1 MRLLS
6 RQRAV
11 GSAIVSNPGRETT
24 SPTSP
29 ALAWAVRLRCS
40 KALAWRS
47 QQTAHPQ
54 GDNISNING
63 LCCLCRQIGVCVS

>member
-6 RQRAV
+6 RQWAV
-11 GSAIVSNPGRETT
+11 RSAIVSNPGRETT

-40 KALAWRS
+40 KALA
-47 QQTAHPQ
+47 
-54 GDNISNING
+54 GGLNG
-63 LCCLCRQIGVCVS
+63 WLTHKAVI

>member
-6 RQRAV
+6 RRRAV

-29 ALAWAVRLRCS
+29 ALAWAVRHRCS
-40 KALAWRS
+40 KALA
-47 QQTAHPQ
+47 
-54 GDNISNING
+54 
-63 LCCLCRQIGVCVS
+63 